1 MLFLSSASFLK
12 STVWKNYFNN
22 SFRVSNSLDPDQA
35 RQNVGPDPSP
45 NCQKPSD
52 QFSKYGIRFGKNY
65 GYSVL
70 IRANIVN
77 AGFLDPLWLSLL
89 GSKWVELSY
98 CPWHSGPLA

>member
-1 MLFLSSASFLK
+1 MYWVILHVFLSSADIFFKSSFLK
-12 STVWKNYFNN
+12 NYFSN

-35 RQNVGPDPSP
+35 RQNVGPSLSQ

-52 QFSKYGIRFGKNY
+52 QFSKFRTKY

-70 IRANIVN
+70 IRSNIVN

-89 GSKWVELSY
+89 GSK
-98 CPWHSGPLA
+98 